1 MCQQN
6 HLNLFSYWSAVINCV
21 HPLWIKCPHKPI
33 NEMDLIREAWKR
45 PKPHEFY
52 LERFWQKLD
61 ERSMV
66 TKGSWTCICRAE
78 RIWWMIDCLWL
89 PRSGMFSSKTVSHGK
104 WAKVRQLVTGKRD
117 QRESALVKRS
127 PALGHRAACLETG
140 FVIVFMVTINRH
152 YCHWHIRHS
161 ERNWGKKSES
171 YMIRFSF
178 EDCWPNSGGWNSG
191 TIDYLTSVNK
201 LWVVANRI
209 IGIWCRMMII
219 NKKQLLTQLEWIHF
233 YVM

>member
-1 MCQQN
+1 MPPQ
-6 HLNLFSYWSAVINCV
+6 INQWNGSNQGS
-21 HPLWIKCPHKPI
+21 L
-33 NEMDLIREAWKR
+33 ER

-52 LERFWQKLD
+52 RERFWQKWD

-66 TKGSWTCICRAE
+66 TEAGWTCICRAE

-140 FVIVFMVTINRH
+140 FVIVFMVTINCH

-178 EDCWPNSGGWNSG
+178 EDCWPNSGGSNSG

-209 IGIWCRMMII
+209 IGIWCWMMII
-219 NKKQLLTQLEWIHF
+219 NKNNINSAGMNPLLWNVRSNKYNCLIRRNTHVLVREER
-233 YVM
+233 